1 MENSCAIIQTSAVNW
16 SVKYTKYAFF
26 PRLQSKY
33 TSWGDSGPLKLS
45 HFSFQWKEEKKNDER
60 KAKAKKKKEFQWKAK
75 TFDLFQLTYL
85 N

>member
-16 SVKYTKYAFF
+16 SVKYTKCAVF
-26 PRLQSKY
+26 PSACKVN
-33 TSWGDSGPLKLS
+33 TSWGDSGPFKLS
-45 HFSFQWKEEKKNDER
+45 HFPFQQQKNDES
-60 KAKAKKKKEFQWKAK
+60 KKKQKKK